1 MKVLFCVG
9 LALVAPGLY
18 AQTVPAPTP
27 LAQPNAAAPLS
38 LAECRTLALSQNQRL
53 TAAGRRQLAAEA
65 ALGAAKTNRLPKLDF
80 SSTGY
85 YVRGL
90 GNILNTQGVT
100 AGVGLNQP
108 IYSGGRIRAQTALA
122 GVTALAAAEDVQAT
136 RQQLVAE
143 TDQTYW
149 QTVALRDQ
157 VTLAEGNRA
166 QLLAL
171 ERDLNNKLQAGLGYK
186 ADLLR
191 AQVQLR
197 EAEVQLLRIRDN
209 QRQSQLVLR
218 QLIGRP
224 AADSLRLADSIEGA
238 FPAVSP
244 ADYAARALAQR
255 PDLRRLA
262 LTNQADSLQIDVARS
277 ARRPQVNASVNALY
291 LRQKAGFLLP
301 DNNYAPT
308 YALVSVNLP
317 LVHWQENRLLE
328 SQRRYQAQA
337 SRADL
342 TEAQQQVALQ
352 INRDL
357 LTLNQ
362 TARRIELQTLTVA
375 QAQENLRLN
384 DNRFRAGLLSLV
396 DLLEAQ
402 TLSQRAAAEL
412 VDAKADYRIAEAALG
427 QATGEQR

>member
-1 MKVLFCVG
+1 MKVLFCIG
-9 LALVAPGLY
+9 LALIAPGVY
-18 AQTVPAPTP
+18 AQSVFTP
-27 LAQPNAAAPLS
+27 DAPLS
-38 LAECRTLALSQNQRL
+38 LADCQALALSQNRRL
-53 TAAGRRQLAAEA
+53 SASGRRQLAAEA
-65 ALGAAKTNRLPKLDF
+65 GRDAAKTNRLPKLDF

-90 GNILNTQGVT
+90 GTTLNTQGVT
-100 AGVGLNQP
+100 AGVGVTQP

-122 GVTALAAAEDVQAT
+122 GLTAQAAAEDVQAT

-171 ERDLNNKLQAGLGYK
+171 VRDLDNKFKAGLGYK

-197 EAEVQLLRIRDN
+197 DAEVRLLRARDE

-224 AADSLRLADSIEGA
+224 PGDSLRLAESIEGD

-244 ADYAARALAQR
+244 ADYAAQALTQR

-277 ARRPQVNASVNALY
+277 VRRPQVNASVNALY

-301 DNNYAPT
+301 DNSYTPA

-317 LVHWQENRLLE
+317 LIHWKENRLLE
-328 SQRRYQAQA
+328 AQRRYQAQA
-337 SRADL
+337 SQADL
-342 TEAQQQVALQ
+342 MEARQQVALEV
-352 INRDL
+352 NRDL

-362 TARRIELQTLTVA
+362 AARRIALQALTVA

-402 TLSQRAAAEL
+402 TLSQRAAADL
-412 VDAKADYRIAEAALG
+412 VDAKADYRIAEAALA
-427 QATGEQR
+427 QAMGEQR

>member
-1 MKVLFCVG
+1 MKIVFCVG
-9 LALVAPGLY
+9 LALLAPGLY

-27 LAQPNAAAPLS
+27 LAPPNAAAPLS
-38 LAECRTLALSQNQRL
+38 LAACRALALSQNQRL
-53 TAAGRRQLAAEA
+53 TASGRRQLAAEA
-65 ALGAAKTNRLPKLDF
+65 GRDAVKTNRLPRLDF
-80 SSTGY
+80 SSTSY

-90 GNILNTQGVT
+90 GSLLNTQGVT
-100 AGVGLNQP
+100 AGVGLTQP
-108 IYSGGRIRAQTALA
+108 IYSGGRLRAQTALA
-122 GVTALAAAEDVQAT
+122 GLTALAAAEDVQAS
-136 RQQLVAE
+136 RQQLVVE

-149 QTVALRDQ
+149 QTVALHEQ
-157 VTLAEGNRA
+157 VALAEGNCA

-171 ERDLNNKLQAGLGYK
+171 ARDLDNKFKAGTGYK

-197 EAEVQLLRIRDN
+197 DAEVRLLRARDD

-224 AADSLRLADSIEGA
+224 ATDSLRLAESIEGE
-238 FPAVSP
+238 FPLVSP

-262 LTNQADSLQIDVARS
+262 LTNRADSLQIDVARS
-277 ARRPQVNASVNALY
+277 ARRPQINASVNALY

-301 DNNYAPT
+301 ANNYAPA

-337 SRADL
+337 SQADL
-342 TEAQQQVALQ
+342 TEARQQAALEVS
-352 INRDL
+352 RDL

-362 TARRIELQTLTVA
+362 AARRIALQTLTVA
-375 QAQENLRLN
+375 QAQENRRLN

-396 DLLEAQ
+396 DLLDAQ

-427 QATGEQR
+427 QATGEPR

>member
-1 MKVLFCVG
+1 MNLLLCAG
-9 LALVAPGLY
+9 LVLVAPGLY
-18 AQTVPAPTP
+18 AQSVPAPPP
-27 LAQPNAAAPLS
+27 LAPPEATAALS
-38 LAECRTLALSQNQRL
+38 LAECRALALRQNQRL
-53 TAAGRRQLAAEA
+53 TASGQRQLAAEA
-65 ALGAAKTNRLPKLDF
+65 GHAAAKTNRLPKLDF

-90 GNILNTQGVT
+90 GSTLNTQGVT
-100 AGVGLNQP
+100 AGVGVTQP
-108 IYSGGRIRAQTALA
+108 IYSGGRLRAQTALA
-122 GVTALAAAEDVQAT
+122 GVTAQAAAEEVQAT
-136 RQQLVAE
+136 RQQLVTE
-143 TDQTYW
+143 TDQIYW

-157 VTLAEGNRA
+157 VTLAERNC
-166 QLLAL
+166 AL
-171 ERDLNNKLQAGLGYK
+171 VRDLDNKRQAGLAYK
-186 ADLLR
+186 ADVLR

-197 EAEVQLLRIRDN
+197 AAEVQLLRTRDD

-224 AADSLRLADSIEGA
+224 AGDSLRLAESIEGA
-238 FPAVSP
+238 FPIVSP

-255 PDLRRLA
+255 PDLHRLA

-291 LRQKAGFLLP
+291 LHQKPGFLLP
-301 DNNYAPT
+301 DHNYAPA
-308 YALVSVNLP
+308 YALLSVNVP

-328 SQRRYQAQA
+328 SQRRYKTQA

-342 TEAQQQVALQ
+342 TEAQQQVVLAV
-352 INRDL
+352 NRNL
-357 LTLNQ
+357 LALNQ
-362 TARRIELQTLTVA
+362 AARRIELQALTVT

-396 DLLEAQ
+396 DLLDAQ

-412 VDAKADYRIAEAALG
+412 VEAKAEYRLAEAALT
-427 QATGEQR
+427 QAIGEPR

>member
-1 MKVLFCVG
+1 MKVVFCVG
-9 LALVAPGLY
+9 LGLFAHGLW
-18 AQTVPAPTP
+18 AQTLPNPAASAT
-27 LAQPNAAAPLS
+27 APLS
-38 LAECRTLALSQNQRL
+38 LVECRTLALGQNQRL
-53 TAAGRRQLAAEA
+53 TSSGRRQLAAEA
-65 ALGAAKTNRLPKLDF
+65 ARDVAKTNRLPKLDF
-80 SSTGY
+80 SSTSY

-90 GNILNTQGVT
+90 GSTLNTQGVT

-108 IYSGGRIRAQTALA
+108 IYSGGRIRAQTAIA
-122 GVTALAAAEDVQAT
+122 GLTAQAAAEEVQAT

-143 TDQTYW
+143 TDRTYW
-149 QTVALRDQ
+149 QTVALGDQ
-157 VTLAEGNRA
+157 VKLAEGNRA
-166 QLLAL
+166 QLQAL
-171 ERDLNNKLQAGLGYK
+171 ERDLNNKYQAGLGYK

-197 EAEVQLLRIRDN
+197 DADVRLLRVRDD

-224 AADSLRLADSIEGA
+224 AGDSLRLAESIEGA
-238 FPAVSP
+238 FPAVSS
-244 ADYAARALAQR
+244 ADYAQRALAQR
-255 PDLRRLA
+255 PDLRRLN

-291 LRQKAGFLLP
+291 LQQKPGFLLP
-301 DNNYAPT
+301 DRNYAPA

-317 LVHWQENRLLE
+317 LVHWKENRLLE

-337 SRADL
+337 SQADL
-342 TEAQQQVALQ
+342 TEARQQVELEV
-352 INRDL
+352 NRDL
-357 LTLNQ
+357 LRLNQ
-362 TARRIELQTLTVA
+362 AARRIELQTLTVT

-384 DNRFRAGLLSLV
+384 DNRFKAGLLSLV

-412 VDAKADYRIAEAALG
+412 VDAKAEYRIAEAALTQAIG
-427 QATGEQR
+427 QQF